1 MQKKKSL
8 RKKHCIKR
16 KKSLLENNMVYGS
29 LFFFCLFFSGIYL
42 FLFHPLFQV
51 TSVVVENSANINESN
66 LLEYV
71 NKKTQ
76 RKLLFLNSKS
86 IFLFS
91 EKKTQNKILSQVSI
105 IKDISIKKV
114 FPGEIKINLVERN
127 PVVICC
133 KEYNTKHCHYMDK
146 EGIAFQKTEDISGG
160 FLLFIKENGYSLGD
174 KVVDENYMNNIFF
187 LANELRKIEIEINY
201 VNITKENTIEL
212 VTKEGWSV
220 LFSLENN
227 KSELNNLKL
236 ILEKIGGEKIKNLD
250 YIDLRFG
257 DRIYY
262 K

>member
-1 MQKKKSL
+1 MQKKRSL
-8 RKKHCIKR
+8 RKKHCVKR
-16 KKSLLENNMVYGS
+16 KKSFFENNVIYGS
-29 LFFFCLFFSGIYL
+29 FLFFSFFLSGAYL

-51 TSVVVENSANINESN
+51 SSVVVENSADINERN
-66 LLEYV
+66 LVEYI
-71 NKKTQ
+71 NQKAQ
-76 RKLLFLNSKS
+76 RKFLFLNSRS

-91 EKKTQNKILSQVSI
+91 GKKTQNEVLSQIST

-114 FPGEIKINLVERN
+114 FPGEIRVDLVERN
-127 PVVICC
+127 PVGIWC
-133 KEYNTKHCHYMDK
+133 KEYNTKNCYFIDK
-146 EGIAFQKTEDISGG
+146 EGIAFLKTEDINIG
-160 FLLFIKENGYSLGD
+160 LLLIVKDGEYSLG
-174 KVVDENYMNNIFF
+174 KRVVSEGYINTIFS
-187 LANELRKIEIEINY
+187 LITELRRMKIELNY
-201 VNITKENTIEL
+201 VSLKKENTIEL

-236 ILEKIGGEKIKNLD
+236 ILEKIDKNKIKNLD